1 MTRTRYYDV
10 AVDKMFEFMGA
21 LFVVLPFDW
30 EEDKYLNMCVWSKSP
45 CYEVGCKYEFFN
57 DTSVVEVDEKLLEKL
72 HSLLDN

>member
-1 MTRTRYYDV
+1 MTRYYDV
-10 AVDKMFEFMGA
+10 AVGKMFEFMGA

-30 EEDKYLNMCVWSKSP
+30 EEDKYLNMCVWSKSH